1 MTTLRY
7 DAGAAAYD
15 RLTGRWSAMFAAA
28 ALDAVDVSPT
38 DKVLDLAAGTGDG
51 ALLAVQRLGHSGNAI
66 AVDLSVPMLVVAQSK
81 PSSRPVDFVAA
92 DAQRLP
98 FLDRTFDAVICL
110 FGLMFFPNALRALA
124 EVRRV
129 LRPGARF
136 AATVWRTPEDAAF
149 SGFIAQALG
158 EALPA
163 DREELLRPFSLSDAA
178 QVERLLNEGGYGKID
193 VRREIR
199 TAHFSSFEDYWD
211 PIEAGGG
218 RLGQAYLGL
227 PPQTKVAVRQR
238 VQEELSTLTVNGQIV
253 MPLAAHLVVG
263 QV

>member
-1 MTTLRY
+1 M
-7 DAGAAAYD
+7 
-15 RLTGRWSAMFAAA
+15 
-28 ALDAVDVSPT
+28 
-38 DKVLDLAAGTGDG
+38 
-51 ALLAVQRLGHSGNAI
+51 NA
-66 AVDLSVPMLVVAQSK
+66 
-81 PSSRPVDFVAA
+81 
-92 DAQRLP
+92 
-98 FLDRTFDAVICL
+98 C
-110 FGLMFFPNALRALA
+110 
-124 EVRRV
+124 
-129 LRPGARF
+129 
-136 AATVWRTPEDAAF
+136 EDAAF
-149 SGFIAQALG
+149 GGFIAQALG

-178 QVERLLNEGGYGKID
+178 QVERLLNERGYGKID

-218 RLGQAYLGL
+218 RLGQAYLRL